1 LSPYVIFKAKALNKD
16 WYNEFRKDG
25 GGTCVVSDRGWTND
39 ELYMEWFKIVFEPE
53 TIKSLKGEWRL
64 LLFDG
69 HGSYLISQVVSFC
82 RQHKIVLLC
91 LPSHSTYI
99 LQPCDVGAFGPLA
112 EAYRKV
118 LLRKTK
124 WGAGYLIDKLMFLEI
139 LREARNTSFT
149 EHNIKSSWEKTG
161 LFPFEPKVV
170 IGSLPAVILQRE
182 QEKAARRKAS
192 KPSSRPSTS
201 GQPTPLIIETPADV
215 NAIELIIKVS
225 FKAVFDDLKNNV
237 GPITFTLDQ
246 QFKNLETIIQ
256 KLGNSATAAIT
267 ETVLTQ
273 DVNKELIESAD
284 YQKNR
289 KKASNKKEDKISD
302 ARVLS
307 VEGMDE
313 VIRKKAAKK
322 KEQEEKWAMEKK
334 LKALDRSWKTLY
346 NHTLVEFRKWGPEI
360 LQDVESIVAR
370 EERLSSPS
378 KALKT
383 PRARKKKVPA
393 PLASPPITYILP
405 QFEFDDL
412 PKAPVK
418 ARSIVPLLP
427 LPPPL
432 PSPPTTPSP
441 SKTSPSKKT
450 IKRQAKKAKLVIQEV
465 IQVLMTVISSGRRS
479 IKRLFHDEVI
489 INQGAR

>member
-1 LSPYVIFKAKALNKD
+1 
-16 WYNEFRKDG
+16 
-25 GGTCVVSDRGWTND
+25 
-39 ELYMEWFKIVFEPE
+39 
-53 TIKSLKGEWRL
+53 
-64 LLFDG
+64 
-69 HGSYLISQVVSFC
+69 
-82 RQHKIVLLC
+82 
-91 LPSHSTYI
+91 
-99 LQPCDVGAFGPLA
+99 
-112 EAYRKV
+112 
-118 LLRKTK
+118 
-124 WGAGYLIDKLMFLEI
+124 MFLEI

-149 EHNIKSSWEKTG
+149 KHNIKSSWEKTG
-161 LFPFEPKVV
+161 LFLFEPKVV

-182 QEKAARRKAS
+182 QEKVARRKAS

-201 GQPTPLIIETPADV
+201 GQPTPLIIKTPADV

-405 QFEFDDL
+405 
-412 PKAPVK
+412 
-418 ARSIVPLLP
+418 
-427 LPPPL
+427 
-432 PSPPTTPSP
+432 
-441 SKTSPSKKT
+441 
-450 IKRQAKKAKLVIQEV
+450 
-465 IQVLMTVISSGRRS
+465 
-479 IKRLFHDEVI
+479 
-489 INQGAR
+489 